1 MSDVYSL
8 KNKYICSGTED
19 CALCLSHAFAP
30 YNLLTILPV
39 KRLKYLFWLV
49 PVFFVLI
56 LLGYGIVRYARLLEN
71 SFEASISPSDPYYKL
86 TDHLVCLPDSTVS
99 ERDRELFYI
108 AKVYGLIE
116 YKSTY
121 YKEQYAYELLYP
133 LLQEVVEGP
142 VSIKSFNDKL
152 QKALQKELAR
162 IGAKTR
168 RDSLLTTYEEVWVQ
182 KSSDL
187 TQESKML
194 LGRLAHAY
202 TQIDKT
208 RASFATDNK
217 PKGLIRRRGSYRDL
231 DWRNPL
237 NRLIGLFDFYA
248 FVYYF
253 YPNRQLLEQPWDL
266 SLQQAIPM
274 FLQADNEVDYHK
286 AIRYITARLNDSHA
300 SHSTAMDTLLF
311 GERRAGFRMRALS
324 GRWFVYSKRSANYPT
339 NVRVGDE
346 VLSVNSIPIK
356 QLSDSLALF
365 VSASNASTRD
375 KFLNNAI
382 LSTPQESFVLKIRR
396 NKDTLEVKEK
406 SEHMDYFNSLKLEEE
421 GKMKPQWLNDSVAY
435 WHLASAKQDNVESLY
450 RQVCNAQYIILDLRC
465 YPYQSSFWELSKCFI
480 PKTENFSYI
489 VYPDSQR
496 PGEFK
501 YIAGLAGPH
510 HLGSENYYKGNVI
523 LIVDNQTESFSEYL
537 CMMLQKNPKAITIG
551 TSSSGANGNVH
562 LYEFPGGVMTFLTGL
577 GILDSNY
584 SPMNGRGVKIDV
596 PILFDANTIPAN
608 VDPYLSKAIELTL
621 RAGL

>member
-1 MSDVYSL
+1 M
-8 KNKYICSGTED
+8 
-19 CALCLSHAFAP
+19 
-30 YNLLTILPV
+30 
-39 KRLKYLFWLV
+39 KRLKYLFWFVVVLV
-49 PVFFVLI
+49 LS

-71 SFEASISPSDPYYKL
+71 SFEASIFPSDPCYRM
-86 TDHLVCLPDSTVS
+86 TDHSVCLPDSTVS
-99 ERDRELFYI
+99 ERERELFYI
-108 AKVYGLIE
+108 AKLYGLIE
-116 YKSTY
+116 YKSTS
-121 YKEQYAYELLYP
+121 YKEKYACELLYP

-142 VSIKSFNDKL
+142 VSIKSFNDNL
-152 QKALQKELAR
+152 QKALQRELAR
-162 IGAKTR
+162 IGAETR

-194 LGRLAHAY
+194 LGWLAHAY
-202 TQIDKT
+202 TQIDQT
-208 RASFATDNK
+208 RASFATYHKSNG
-217 PKGLIRRRGSYRDL
+217 PIRRKGSYRDL

-253 YPNRQLLEQPWDL
+253 YPNRQLFEQPWDL

-274 FLQADNEVDYHK
+274 FLHVENEVDYHK

-311 GERRAGFRMRALS
+311 GERRAGFRMRSLS

-339 NVRVGDE
+339 NVKIGDE

-356 QLSDSLALF
+356 HLSDSLALF

-382 LSTPQESFVLKIRR
+382 LSTPKESFVLKIRR
-396 NKDTLEVKEK
+396 NKDTLEVKER

-421 GKMKPQWLNDSVAY
+421 GEMKPQWLNDSVAY
-435 WHLASAKQDNVESLY
+435 WHLASAKQDNVESFY

-465 YPYQSSFWELSKCFI
+465 YPYPSSFWELSKCFI
-480 PKTENFSYI
+480 PQTENFSYI
-489 VYPDSQR
+489 VYPDSQH

-501 YIAGLAGPH
+501 YVAGPH

-537 CMMLQKNPKAITIG
+537 CMMLQKNPKAITVG

-577 GILDSNY
+577 GVLDSNY
-584 SPMNGRGVKIDV
+584 FPMNGRGVKIDV
-596 PILFDANTIPAN
+596 PVLFETNTILTN
-608 VDPYLSKAIELTL
+608 VDPYLSKAIEQTL
-621 RAGL
+621 CAVL

>member
-1 MSDVYSL
+1 M
-8 KNKYICSGTED
+8 
-19 CALCLSHAFAP
+19 
-30 YNLLTILPV
+30 
-39 KRLKYLFWLV
+39 KRLKYLFWFV
-49 PVFFVLI
+49 VVFVLI
-56 LLGYGIVRYARLLEN
+56 LLGYGVVRYVQLLEN

-86 TDHLVCLPDSTVS
+86 TDHLVCLPDSTLS

-121 YKEQYAYELLYP
+121 YKDQYACELLYP

-152 QKALQKELAR
+152 QKALQRELAR

-168 RDSLLTTYEEVWVQ
+168 RDSLLTTYEEVWAQ

-187 TQESKML
+187 TQESKLL
-194 LGRLAHAY
+194 LGRLDHAY

-208 RASFATDNK
+208 RASFAIYKKTNG
-217 PKGLIRRRGSYRDL
+217 PIRRKGSYRDL

-237 NRLIGLFDFYA
+237 NRLVGLFDFYA

-324 GRWFVYSKRSANYPT
+324 GRWFVYRKRSANYPT

-435 WHLASAKQDNVESLY
+435 WHLASAKQDNVKRFY

-465 YPYQSSFWELSKCFI
+465 YPYPSSFWELSKCFI
-480 PKTENFSYI
+480 PQTENFSYI
-489 VYPDSQR
+489 VYPDSQH

-501 YIAGLAGPH
+501 YTAGPH

-537 CMMLQKNPKAITIG
+537 CMMLQKNPKAITVG

-577 GILDSNY
+577 GVLDSNY
-584 SPMNGRGVKIDV
+584 FPMNGRGVKIDV
-596 PILFDANTIPAN
+596 PVLFETDTILTN
-608 VDPYLSKAIELTL
+608 VDPYLSKAIEQTL
-621 RAGL
+621 CAEL

>member
-1 MSDVYSL
+1 M
-8 KNKYICSGTED
+8 
-19 CALCLSHAFAP
+19 
-30 YNLLTILPV
+30 
-39 KRLKYLFWLV
+39 KRLKYLLWLV
-49 PVFFVLI
+49 VVFVLI
-56 LLGYGIVRYARLLEN
+56 LLGYGVVCYVQLLEN
-71 SFEASISPSDPYYKL
+71 SFEASISPIDPVYRMAN
-86 TDHLVCLPDSTVS
+86 HPVCLPDSIVS
-99 ERDRELFYI
+99 ERERELFYT
-108 AKVYGLIE
+108 AKIYGLIE
-116 YKSTY
+116 YKSTCH
-121 YKEQYAYELLYP
+121 KEQYACELLYP
-133 LLQEVVEGP
+133 ILQEVVEEN

-152 QKALQKELAR
+152 QQALRTELAR
-162 IGAKTR
+162 IGGETNA
-168 RDSLLTTYEEVWVQ
+168 DSLFAISEEGWVRE
-182 KSSDL
+182 SSDL

-208 RASFATDNK
+208 SASFATDNK
-217 PKGLIRRRGSYRDL
+217 PDGLIRRRDSYRDL

-237 NRLIGLFDFYA
+237 NRLIGLFDFYS

-253 YPNRQLLEQPWDL
+253 YPNRQLFEQPWDL

-274 FLQADNEVDYHK
+274 FLYAESAVDYHK

-311 GERRAGFRMRALS
+311 GERRAGFRMRSLS

-339 NVRVGDE
+339 NVKIGDE

-356 QLSDSLALF
+356 HLSDSLALF

-396 NKDTLEVKEK
+396 NKDTLEVKER

-435 WHLASAKQDNVESLY
+435 WHLASAKQDNVESFY

-465 YPYQSSFWELSKCFI
+465 YPYPSSFRELSKCFI
-480 PKTENFSYI
+480 PKTENFAYI

-501 YIAGLAGPH
+501 YVPGAQ
-510 HLGSENYYKGNVI
+510 HLGSELYYKGNVI

-537 CMMLQKNPKAITIG
+537 CMMLQKNPKAITVG

-577 GILDSNY
+577 GVLDSNY
-584 SPMNGRGVKIDV
+584 FPMNGRGVKIDV
-596 PILFDANTIPAN
+596 PVLFETDTILTN
-608 VDPYLSKAIELTL
+608 VDPYLSKAIEQTL
-621 RAGL
+621 CAEL

>member
-1 MSDVYSL
+1 M
-8 KNKYICSGTED
+8 
-19 CALCLSHAFAP
+19 
-30 YNLLTILPV
+30 
-39 KRLKYLFWLV
+39 KRPKYLFWFV
-49 PVFFVLI
+49 VVFFVLI
-56 LLGYGIVRYARLLEN
+56 LLGYGIVRYVRLLET
-71 SFEASISPSDPYYKL
+71 SFEASISPIDPVYRMAN
-86 TDHLVCLPDSTVS
+86 HPVCLPDSMVS
-99 ERDRELFYI
+99 ERERELFYT
-108 AKVYGLIE
+108 AKIYGLIE
-116 YKSTY
+116 YKSTS
-121 YKEQYAYELLYP
+121 YKENYARELLYP
-133 LLQEVVEGP
+133 ILQEVVEEN

-152 QKALQKELAR
+152 QQALSTELAR
-162 IGAKTR
+162 IGGETNA
-168 RDSLLTTYEEVWVQ
+168 DSLFAISEEGWVRE
-182 KSSDL
+182 SSEL
-187 TQESKML
+187 TQESKIL

-208 RASFATDNK
+208 SASFATYNK
-217 PKGLIRRRGSYRDL
+217 PNGPIRRRGSYRDL

-237 NRLIGLFDFYA
+237 NRLIGLFDFYS

-274 FLQADNEVDYHK
+274 FLYAESIVDYHK

-311 GERRAGFRMRALS
+311 GERRAGFRMRSLS

-339 NVRVGDE
+339 NVKIGDE

-356 QLSDSLALF
+356 HLSDSLALF

-382 LSTPQESFVLKIRR
+382 LSTPKESFVLKIRR

-435 WHLASAKQDNVESLY
+435 WHLASAKQDNVESFY

-465 YPYQSSFWELSKCFI
+465 YPYPSSFWELSKCFI
-480 PKTENFSYI
+480 PQTENFSYI
-489 VYPDSQR
+489 VYPDSQH

-501 YIAGLAGPH
+501 YVTGPQ

-523 LIVDNQTESFSEYL
+523 LLVDNQTESFSEYL
-537 CMMLQKNPKAITIG
+537 CMMLQKNPKAITVG

-577 GILDSNY
+577 GVLDSNY
-584 SPMNGRGVKIDV
+584 FPMNGRGVKIDV
-596 PILFDANTIPAN
+596 PVLFETDTILTN
-608 VDPYLSKAIELTL
+608 VDPYLSKAIEQTL
-621 RAGL
+621 CAVL

>member
-1 MSDVYSL
+1 MLY
-8 KNKYICSGTED
+8 
-19 CALCLSHAFAP
+19 AFSP
-30 YNLLTILPV
+30 HNLLAILLV
-39 KRLKYLFWLV
+39 KKPKYQYLFWLV
-49 PVFFVLI
+49 VVFVLI
-56 LLGYGIVRYARLLEN
+56 LLGYGIVRYARLLES

-86 TDHLVCLPDSTVS
+86 TDHPVCLPDSTVS
-99 ERDRELFYI
+99 ERERELFYI

-116 YKSTY
+116 YKSTCH
-121 YKEQYAYELLYP
+121 KEQYACELLYP
-133 LLQEVVEGP
+133 ILQEVVEEH

-152 QKALQKELAR
+152 QKALQRELAR
-162 IGAKTR
+162 IGAETK
-168 RDSLLTTYEEVWVQ
+168 RDSLLTTHEEVWVQ

-187 TQESKML
+187 TQESKLL

-202 TQIDKT
+202 TQIGKT
-208 RASFATDNK
+208 RASFATYNK
-217 PKGLIRRRGSYRDL
+217 CNGPIRRKDSYSDL

-237 NRLIGLFDFYA
+237 NRLIGLFDFYS

-253 YPNRQLLEQPWDL
+253 YPNRQLLERPCDL

-274 FLQADNEVDYHK
+274 FLYAESIVDYHK

-311 GERRAGFRMRALS
+311 GERRAGFRMRSLS

-339 NVRVGDE
+339 NVKVGDE
-346 VLSVNSIPIK
+346 VLSVNAIPIK
-356 QLSDSLALF
+356 QLSDSLASF
-365 VSASNASTRD
+365 VSASNASTQD

-382 LSTPQESFVLKIRR
+382 LSTPKESFVLKIRR
-396 NKDTLEVKEK
+396 NKDTLEVKER

-435 WHLASAKQDNVESLY
+435 WHLASARQDNVKSFY

-465 YPYQSSFWELSKCFI
+465 YPYPSSFWELSKCFI
-480 PKTENFSYI
+480 PRIKNFSYI

-501 YIAGLAGPH
+501 YVAGPQ
-510 HLGSENYYKGNVI
+510 HLGSEHYYKGNVI
-523 LIVDNQTESFSEYL
+523 LLVDNQTESFSEYL
-537 CMMLQKNPKAITIG
+537 CMMLQKNPQVITVG
-551 TSSSGANGNVH
+551 TPSSGANGNVH
-562 LYEFPGGVMTFLTGL
+562 LYEFPGGVTTFLTGL
-577 GILDSNY
+577 GILDSNHF
-584 SPMNGRGVKIDV
+584 PMNGAGVKIDV

>member
-1 MSDVYSL
+1 M
-8 KNKYICSGTED
+8 
-19 CALCLSHAFAP
+19 
-30 YNLLTILPV
+30 

-49 PVFFVLI
+49 PVFVVLI
-56 LLGYGIVRYARLLEN
+56 LLGYGIVCYARLLEN

-86 TDHLVCLPDSTVS
+86 TDHLVCLPDSTVP

-152 QKALQKELAR
+152 QKALQRELAR

-182 KSSDL
+182 KSSDV

-208 RASFATDNK
+208 SASFATDNK

-435 WHLASAKQDNVESLY
+435 WHLASAKQDNVESFY

-501 YIAGLAGPH
+501 YIAGLPGPH

-537 CMMLQKNPKAITIG
+537 CMMLQKNPKAITVG

-577 GILDSNY
+577 GVLDSNY

>member
-1 MSDVYSL
+1 M
-8 KNKYICSGTED
+8 
-19 CALCLSHAFAP
+19 
-30 YNLLTILPV
+30 

-435 WHLASAKQDNVESLY
+435 WHLASAKQDNVESFY

-501 YIAGLAGPH
+501 YIAGLPGPH

-537 CMMLQKNPKAITIG
+537 CMMLQKNPKAITVG

-577 GILDSNY
+577 GVLDSNY

>member
-1 MSDVYSL
+1 MA
-8 KNKYICSGTED
+8 N
-19 CALCLSHAFAP
+19 HP
-30 YNLLTILPV
+30 
-39 KRLKYLFWLV
+39 
-49 PVFFVLI
+49 
-56 LLGYGIVRYARLLEN
+56 
-71 SFEASISPSDPYYKL
+71 
-86 TDHLVCLPDSTVS
+86 VCLPDSMVS
-99 ERDRELFYI
+99 ERERELFYT
-108 AKVYGLIE
+108 AKIYGLIE
-116 YKSTY
+116 YKSTS
-121 YKEQYAYELLYP
+121 YKENYARELLYP
-133 LLQEVVEGP
+133 ILQEVVEEN

-152 QKALQKELAR
+152 QQALSTELAR
-162 IGAKTR
+162 IGGETNA
-168 RDSLLTTYEEVWVQ
+168 DSLFAISEEGWVRE
-182 KSSDL
+182 SSEL
-187 TQESKML
+187 TQESKIL

-208 RASFATDNK
+208 SASFATYKK
-217 PKGLIRRRGSYRDL
+217 PNGPIRRRGSYRDL

-237 NRLIGLFDFYA
+237 NRLMGLFDFYS

-274 FLQADNEVDYHK
+274 FLYAESIVDYHK

-311 GERRAGFRMRALS
+311 GERRAGFRMRSLS

-339 NVRVGDE
+339 NVKIGDE

-356 QLSDSLALF
+356 HLSDSLALF

-382 LSTPQESFVLKIRR
+382 LSTPKESFVLKIRR

-435 WHLASAKQDNVESLY
+435 WHLASAKQDNVERFY

-465 YPYQSSFWELSKCFI
+465 YPYPSSFWKLSKCFI
-480 PKTENFSYI
+480 PQTENFSYI

-501 YIAGLAGPH
+501 YVAGPH

-537 CMMLQKNPKAITIG
+537 CMMLQKNPKAITVG

-577 GILDSNY
+577 GVLDSNY
-584 SPMNGRGVKIDV
+584 FPMNGRGVKIDV
-596 PILFDANTIPAN
+596 PVLFETDTILTN
-608 VDPYLSKAIELTL
+608 VDPYLSKAIEQTL
-621 RAGL
+621 CAVL

>member
-1 MSDVYSL
+1 M
-8 KNKYICSGTED
+8 
-19 CALCLSHAFAP
+19 
-30 YNLLTILPV
+30 
-39 KRLKYLFWLV
+39 KRLKYLLWLV
-49 PVFFVLI
+49 VVFVLI
-56 LLGYGIVRYARLLEN
+56 LLGYGIVRYVRLLEN
-71 SFEASISPSDPYYKL
+71 SFEASISPIDPVYRMAN
-86 TDHLVCLPDSTVS
+86 HPVCLPDSMVS
-99 ERDRELFYI
+99 ERERELFYTARI
-108 AKVYGLIE
+108 YGLIE
-116 YKSTY
+116 YKSTS
-121 YKEQYAYELLYP
+121 YKENYACELLYP
-133 LLQEVVEGP
+133 ILQEVVEEN

-152 QKALQKELAR
+152 QQALSTELAR
-162 IGAKTR
+162 IGGETNA
-168 RDSLLTTYEEVWVQ
+168 DSLFAISEEGWAQ

-187 TQESKML
+187 TQESKLL

-208 RASFATDNK
+208 RASFAIYKK
-217 PKGLIRRRGSYRDL
+217 PNGPIRRKGSYRDL

-237 NRLIGLFDFYA
+237 NRLVGLFDFYA

-274 FLQADNEVDYHK
+274 FLQADNKVDYHK

-324 GRWFVYSKRSANYPT
+324 GRWFVYRKRSANYPT

-435 WHLASAKQDNVESLY
+435 WHLASAKQDNVKRFY

-465 YPYQSSFWELSKCFI
+465 YPYPSSFWELSKCFI
-480 PKTENFSYI
+480 PQTENFSYI
-489 VYPDSQR
+489 VYPDSQH

-501 YIAGLAGPH
+501 YTAGPH

-537 CMMLQKNPKAITIG
+537 CMMLQKNPKAITVG

-577 GILDSNY
+577 GVLDSNY
-584 SPMNGRGVKIDV
+584 FPMNGRGVKIDV
-596 PILFDANTIPAN
+596 PVLFETDTILTN
-608 VDPYLSKAIELTL
+608 VDPYLSKAIEQTL
-621 RAGL
+621 CAEL

>member
-1 MSDVYSL
+1 M
-8 KNKYICSGTED
+8 
-19 CALCLSHAFAP
+19 
-30 YNLLTILPV
+30 
-39 KRLKYLFWLV
+39 KRLKYLLWLV
-49 PVFFVLI
+49 VVFVLI
-56 LLGYGIVRYARLLEN
+56 LLGYGVVCYVQLLEN
-71 SFEASISPSDPYYKL
+71 SFEASISPIDPVYRMAN
-86 TDHLVCLPDSTVS
+86 HPVCLPDSIVS
-99 ERDRELFYI
+99 ERERELFYT
-108 AKVYGLIE
+108 AKIYGLIE
-116 YKSTY
+116 YKSTCH
-121 YKEQYAYELLYP
+121 KEQYACELLYP
-133 LLQEVVEGP
+133 ILQEVVEEN

-152 QKALQKELAR
+152 QQALRTELAR
-162 IGAKTR
+162 IGGETNA
-168 RDSLLTTYEEVWVQ
+168 DSLFAISEEGWVRE
-182 KSSDL
+182 SSDL

-208 RASFATDNK
+208 SASFATDNK
-217 PKGLIRRRGSYRDL
+217 PDGLIRRRDSYRDL

-237 NRLIGLFDFYA
+237 NRLIGLFDFYS

-253 YPNRQLLEQPWDL
+253 YPNRQLFEQPWDL

-274 FLQADNEVDYHK
+274 FLYAESAVDYHK

-311 GERRAGFRMRALS
+311 GERRAGFRMRSLS

-339 NVRVGDE
+339 NVKIGDE

-356 QLSDSLALF
+356 HLSDSLALF

-396 NKDTLEVKEK
+396 NKDTLEVKER

-435 WHLASAKQDNVESLY
+435 WHLASAKQDNVESFY

-465 YPYQSSFWELSKCFI
+465 YPYPSSFRELSKCFI
-480 PKTENFSYI
+480 PKTENFAYI

-501 YIAGLAGPH
+501 YVPGAQ
-510 HLGSENYYKGNVI
+510 HLGSELYYKGNVI

-537 CMMLQKNPKAITIG
+537 CMMLQKNPKAITVG

-577 GILDSNY
+577 GVLDSNY
-584 SPMNGRGVKIDV
+584 FPMNGRGVKIDV
-596 PILFDANTIPAN
+596 PVLFETDTILTN
-608 VDPYLSKAIELTL
+608 VDPYLSKAIEQTL
-621 RAGL
+621 CAAL

>member
-1 MSDVYSL
+1 M
-8 KNKYICSGTED
+8 
-19 CALCLSHAFAP
+19 
-30 YNLLTILPV
+30 
-39 KRLKYLFWLV
+39 KRLKYLFWFV
-49 PVFFVLI
+49 VVFVLI
-56 LLGYGIVRYARLLEN
+56 LLGYGVVRYVQLLEN

-86 TDHLVCLPDSTVS
+86 TDHLVCLPDSTLS

-121 YKEQYAYELLYP
+121 YKDQYACELLYP

-152 QKALQKELAR
+152 QKALQRELAR

-168 RDSLLTTYEEVWVQ
+168 RDSLLTTYEEVWAQ

-187 TQESKML
+187 TQESKLL

-208 RASFATDNK
+208 RASFAIYKKTNG
-217 PKGLIRRRGSYRDL
+217 PIRRKGSYRDL

-237 NRLIGLFDFYA
+237 NRLVGLFDFYA

-324 GRWFVYSKRSANYPT
+324 GRWFVYRKRSANYPT

-435 WHLASAKQDNVESLY
+435 WHLASAKQDNVKRFY

-465 YPYQSSFWELSKCFI
+465 YPYPSSFWELSKCFI
-480 PKTENFSYI
+480 PQTENFSYI
-489 VYPDSQR
+489 VYPDSQP

-501 YIAGLAGPH
+501 YTAGPH

-537 CMMLQKNPKAITIG
+537 CMMLQKNPKAITVG
-551 TSSSGANGNVH
+551 TSSSEANGNVH

-577 GILDSNY
+577 GVLDSNY
-584 SPMNGRGVKIDV
+584 FPMNGRGVKIDV
-596 PILFDANTIPAN
+596 PVLWNSRCSLSSA
-608 VDPYLSKAIELTL
+608 DPYLSKAIELTL
-621 RAGL
+621 CAGL

>member
-1 MSDVYSL
+1 MA
-8 KNKYICSGTED
+8 N
-19 CALCLSHAFAP
+19 HP
-30 YNLLTILPV
+30 
-39 KRLKYLFWLV
+39 
-49 PVFFVLI
+49 
-56 LLGYGIVRYARLLEN
+56 
-71 SFEASISPSDPYYKL
+71 
-86 TDHLVCLPDSTVS
+86 VCLPDSMVS
-99 ERDRELFYI
+99 ERERELFYT
-108 AKVYGLIE
+108 AKIYGLIE
-116 YKSTY
+116 YKSTS
-121 YKEQYAYELLYP
+121 YKENYACELLYP
-133 LLQEVVEGP
+133 ILQEVVEEN

-152 QKALQKELAR
+152 QQALSTELAR
-162 IGAKTR
+162 IGGETNA
-168 RDSLLTTYEEVWVQ
+168 DSLFAISEEGWVRE
-182 KSSDL
+182 SSDL
-187 TQESKML
+187 TQESKIL

-202 TQIDKT
+202 NQIDKT
-208 RASFATDNK
+208 SASFATDNK
-217 PKGLIRRRGSYRDL
+217 PDGLIRRRDSYRDL

-237 NRLIGLFDFYA
+237 NRLIGLFDFYS

-274 FLQADNEVDYHK
+274 FLHVENEVDYHK

-311 GERRAGFRMRALS
+311 GERRAGFRMRSLS

-339 NVRVGDE
+339 NVKIGDE

-356 QLSDSLALF
+356 HLSDSLALF

-382 LSTPQESFVLKIRR
+382 LSTPKESFVLKIRR
-396 NKDTLEVKEK
+396 NKDTLEVKER

-435 WHLASAKQDNVESLY
+435 WHLASAKQDNVESFY

-465 YPYQSSFWELSKCFI
+465 YPYPSSFRKLSKCFI

-501 YIAGLAGPH
+501 YVPGPQ

-537 CMMLQKNPKAITIG
+537 CMMLQKNPKAITVG
-551 TSSSGANGNVH
+551 TPSSGADGNVH

-577 GILDSNY
+577 GVLDSNLF
-584 SPMNGRGVKIDV
+584 PMNGRGVKIDV
-596 PILFDANTIPAN
+596 PVLFETDTILTN
-608 VDPYLSKAIELTL
+608 VDPYLSKAIEQTL
-621 RAGL
+621 CAVL

>member
-1 MSDVYSL
+1 M
-8 KNKYICSGTED
+8 
-19 CALCLSHAFAP
+19 
-30 YNLLTILPV
+30 
-39 KRLKYLFWLV
+39 KRPKYLFWFV
-49 PVFFVLI
+49 VVFFVLI
-56 LLGYGIVRYARLLEN
+56 LLGYGIVRYVRLLET
-71 SFEASISPSDPYYKL
+71 SFEASISPIDPVYRMAN
-86 TDHLVCLPDSTVS
+86 HPVCLPDSMVS
-99 ERDRELFYI
+99 ERERELFYT
-108 AKVYGLIE
+108 AKIYGLIE
-116 YKSTY
+116 YKSTS
-121 YKEQYAYELLYP
+121 YKENYARELLYP
-133 LLQEVVEGP
+133 ILQEVVEEN

-152 QKALQKELAR
+152 QQALSTELAR
-162 IGAKTR
+162 IGGETNA
-168 RDSLLTTYEEVWVQ
+168 DSLFAISEEGWVRE
-182 KSSDL
+182 SSEL
-187 TQESKML
+187 TQESKIL

-208 RASFATDNK
+208 SASFSTYNK
-217 PKGLIRRRGSYRDL
+217 PNGPIRRRGSYRDL

-237 NRLIGLFDFYA
+237 NRLIGLFDFYS

-274 FLQADNEVDYHK
+274 FLYAESIVDYHK

-311 GERRAGFRMRALS
+311 GERRAVFRMRSLS

-339 NVRVGDE
+339 NVKIGDE

-356 QLSDSLALF
+356 HLSDSLALF

-382 LSTPQESFVLKIRR
+382 LSTPKESFVLKIRR

-435 WHLASAKQDNVESLY
+435 WHLASAKQDNVERFY

-465 YPYQSSFWELSKCFI
+465 YPYPSSFWELSKCFI
-480 PKTENFSYI
+480 PQTENFSYI

-501 YIAGLAGPH
+501 YVPGPQ
-510 HLGSENYYKGNVI
+510 HLGSELYYKGNVI

-537 CMMLQKNPKAITIG
+537 CMMLQKNPKAITVG

-577 GILDSNY
+577 GALDSNY
-584 SPMNGRGVKIDV
+584 FPMNGRGVKIDV
-596 PILFDANTIPAN
+596 PVLFETDTILTN
-608 VDPYLSKAIELTL
+608 VDPYLSKAIEQTL
-621 RAGL
+621 CAVL

>member
-1 MSDVYSL
+1 M
-8 KNKYICSGTED
+8 
-19 CALCLSHAFAP
+19 
-30 YNLLTILPV
+30 

-49 PVFFVLI
+49 PVFVVLI

-168 RDSLLTTYEEVWVQ
+168 RDSLLTTHEVVWVQ

-208 RASFATDNK
+208 RASFATYNK
-217 PKGLIRRRGSYRDL
+217 PNGPIRRRGSYRDL

-237 NRLIGLFDFYA
+237 NRLVGLFDFYA

-274 FLQADNEVDYHK
+274 FLHVENEVDYHK

-356 QLSDSLALF
+356 LLSDSLALF

-435 WHLASAKQDNVESLY
+435 WHLASAKQDNVESFY

-465 YPYQSSFWELSKCFI
+465 YPYPSSFRELSKCFI

-501 YIAGLAGPH
+501 YVAGPQ
-510 HLGSENYYKGNVI
+510 HLGSEHYYKGNVI
-523 LIVDNQTESFSEYL
+523 LLVDNQTESFSEYL
-537 CMMLQKNPKAITIG
+537 CMMLQKNPKAITVG

-577 GILDSNY
+577 GVLDSNY

>member
-1 MSDVYSL
+1 M
-8 KNKYICSGTED
+8 N
-19 CALCLSHAFAP
+19 
-30 YNLLTILPV
+30 
-39 KRLKYLFWLV
+39 RLKYLLWLV
-49 PVFFVLI
+49 VVFVLI
-56 LLGYGIVRYARLLEN
+56 LLGYGVVCYVQLLEN
-71 SFEASISPSDPYYKL
+71 SFEASISPIDPVYRMAN
-86 TDHLVCLPDSTVS
+86 HPVCLPDSMVS
-99 ERDRELFYI
+99 ERERELFYT
-108 AKVYGLIE
+108 AKIYGLIE
-116 YKSTY
+116 YKSTS
-121 YKEQYAYELLYP
+121 YKENYACELLYP
-133 LLQEVVEGP
+133 ILQKVVEEN

-152 QKALQKELAR
+152 QQALSTELAR
-162 IGAKTR
+162 IGGETNA
-168 RDSLLTTYEEVWVQ
+168 DSLFAISEEGWVRE
-182 KSSDL
+182 SSEL
-187 TQESKML
+187 TQESKIL

-208 RASFATDNK
+208 SASFATYNK
-217 PKGLIRRRGSYRDL
+217 PNGPIRRRGSYRDL

-237 NRLIGLFDFYA
+237 NRLIGLFDFYS

-253 YPNRQLLEQPWDL
+253 YPNRQLFEQPWDL

-274 FLQADNEVDYHK
+274 FLHVENEVDYHK

-311 GERRAGFRMRALS
+311 GERRAGFRMRSLS
-324 GRWFVYSKRSANYPT
+324 GRWFVYSKRSANYRT
-339 NVRVGDE
+339 NVKIGDE

-356 QLSDSLALF
+356 HLSDSLALF

-382 LSTPQESFVLKIRR
+382 LSTPKESFVLKIRR

-435 WHLASAKQDNVESLY
+435 WHLASAKQDNVERFY

-465 YPYQSSFWELSKCFI
+465 YPYPSSFRELSKCFI

-501 YIAGLAGPH
+501 YVPGPQ
-510 HLGSENYYKGNVI
+510 HLGSDLYYKGNVI

-537 CMMLQKNPKAITIG
+537 CMMLQKNPKAITVG

-577 GILDSNY
+577 GVLDSNY
-584 SPMNGRGVKIDV
+584 FPMNGRGVKIDV
-596 PILFDANTIPAN
+596 PVLFETETILTN
-608 VDPYLSKAIELTL
+608 VDPYLSKAIEQTIC
-621 RAGL
+621 AGL

>member
-1 MSDVYSL
+1 M
-8 KNKYICSGTED
+8 
-19 CALCLSHAFAP
+19 
-30 YNLLTILPV
+30 

-435 WHLASAKQDNVESLY
+435 WHLASAKQDNVESFY

-480 PKTENFSYI
+480 PKTENFSYM

-501 YIAGLAGPH
+501 YVAGPQ
-510 HLGSENYYKGNVI
+510 HLGSEHYYKGNVI

-537 CMMLQKNPKAITIG
+537 CMMLQKNPKAITVG

-562 LYEFPGGVMTFLTGL
+562 LYEFLGGVMTFLTGL
-577 GILDSNY
+577 GVLDSNY